1 MEEGTLCII
10 VSPDYS
16 FSLLPLKEKFE
27 YNYIIGPYTYKGR
40 QFILYYNTKNG
51 DTKNN
56 NINYE
61 THEVNHIA
69 NIFVSSS
76 KDFFGRK
83 RDIYGDVLFI
93 PWGKIPNNE
102 DFRVFRE
109 LTSIKFSKNN

>member
-16 FSLLPLKEKFE
+16 FSLLPLKEEFE

-40 QFILYYNTKNG
+40 QFILYYNTKIG

-56 NINYE
+56 DTDCE

-76 KDFFGRK
+76 KDFFGKK

-93 PWGKIPNNE
+93 PWGKIPDNE
-102 DFRVFRE
+102 DFKVFRE
-109 LTSIKFSKNN
+109 LTSIKLSKK